1 MQLIYALYIPYS
13 YGLTVILHNVFQ
25 WFYVCTKI
33 NDTNSSISCTMWVFF
48 ELFWIS
54 EHLWFS
60 N

>member
-1 MQLIYALYIPYS
+1 MQLIYALYIPYP
-13 YGLTVILHNVFQ
+13 YRLTIILQNIFQ

-33 NDTNSSISCTMWVFF
+33 NGTNSSISCPMWMLF

-54 EHLWFS
+54 EHLGFS